1 MKVQGSN
8 LCEICI
14 NKTHTAMITTTSMRT
29 NSKEVGNINIT
40 GRVKQI
46 FVLIIAILIG
56 MIISVTTADA
66 KDYQRE
72 NHKRNKAVYK
82 KQHNNMSNAC
92 HILAQKRNVS
102 TNKVVKGNSK
112 LKYR

>member
-1 MKVQGSN
+1 
-8 LCEICI
+8 
-14 NKTHTAMITTTSMRT
+14 MITTTSMKT
-29 NSKEVGNINIT
+29 SSKEVGNMNIT

-56 MIISVTTADA
+56 MIISATTAEA

-72 NHKRNKAVYK
+72 NHKKNKAEYRK
-82 KQHNNMSNAC
+82 HNNNMSNAC
-92 HILAQKRNVS
+92 HILSQKRNVS
-102 TNKVVKGNSK
+102 TNKVVKDNSK

>member
-1 MKVQGSN
+1 MINTASMK
-8 LCEICI
+8 
-14 NKTHTAMITTTSMRT
+14 T
-29 NSKEVGNINIT
+29 NSKEVGNINVS

-72 NHKRNKAVYK
+72 NQKKNKSFYK
-82 KQHNNMSNAC
+82 KQNNNMSNAC
-92 HILAQKRNVS
+92 HILSQKRSVT
-102 TNKVVKGNSK
+102 TNKVVKDNSK

>member
-1 MKVQGSN
+1 
-8 LCEICI
+8 
-14 NKTHTAMITTTSMRT
+14 MISTTSMKT
-29 NSKEVGNINIT
+29 GSKEVGNINMT

-56 MIISVTTADA
+56 MIISATTAEA

-72 NHKRNKAVYK
+72 NHKKNKAVYK
-82 KQHNNMSNAC
+82 KHNNNMSNAC
-92 HILAQKRNVS
+92 HILAQKRNVT
-102 TNKVVKGNSK
+102 TNKVVKDNSK

>member
-1 MKVQGSN
+1 
-8 LCEICI
+8 
-14 NKTHTAMITTTSMRT
+14 MISTTSMKT
-29 NSKEVGNINIT
+29 GSKEFGNINVS

-46 FVLIIAILIG
+46 FVLIVAIIIG
-56 MIISVTTADA
+56 MIISATTAEA

-72 NHKRNKAVYK
+72 NHKKNKAVYK
-82 KQHNNMSNAC
+82 KQNNNMNNAC

-102 TNKVVKGNSK
+102 TNKVVKDTNK

>member
-1 MKVQGSN
+1 LKVPGSH
-8 LCEICI
+8 LSEICI
-14 NKTHTAMITTTSMRT
+14 NKTHSAMITTTSMKT
-29 NSKEVGNINIT
+29 SSKEVGNINIS

-72 NHKRNKAVYK
+72 NHKKNKAVYK
-82 KQHNNMSNAC
+82 KQNNNMSNAC

-102 TNKVVKGNSK
+102 TNKVVKSGSK

>member
-1 MKVQGSN
+1 MISTATMK
-8 LCEICI
+8 
-14 NKTHTAMITTTSMRT
+14 TS
-29 NSKEVGNINIT
+29 SKEVGNINVS

-72 NHKRNKAVYK
+72 NQKKNKSVYK
-82 KQHNNMSNAC
+82 KQNNQMAHAC
-92 HILAQKRNVS
+92 HLLSQKRNVT
-102 TNKVVKGNSK
+102 TNKVVKDNSK